1 MADDKTKTDT
11 RERNQVAGGEDYE
24 AQHFARRHGI
34 GVEQARSLIDK
45 FGTNRE
51 VLAREVWKL
60 HQRDTSRGENRN
72 PSVHTALAQADGSR
86 AGHRPPARQRMALRT
101 KV

>member
-24 AQHFARRHGI
+24 AQYFARRHGI

-51 VLAREVWKL
+51 VLARGVEAAPARYVAWRKP
-60 HQRDTSRGENRN
+60 N

-86 AGHRPPARQRMALRT
+86 VGHRPPARQ
-101 KV
+101 